1 MKKRTISILLAL
13 VMVLSEAS
21 MCVFALD
28 AEPQQDINETDLEL
42 MEDEPE
48 IIPEE
53 AASSEP
59 RAAETSFNATVDSV
73 TYSSAAINWS
83 GATKDNK
90 VALYDEDGTTEKD
103 STTADASGAGSFSLI
118 GLSPETAYT
127 FVVKEIA
134 GTDTVA
140 TKEVSFTTEKEPVAK
155 PDTPKVTAYSAYNS
169 VALEWNYDA
178 KAAKYI
184 VYMDGKY
191 RTTVSSGSRAYDNSN
206 KMAAVVGGI
215 GDDNNH
221 RFSVEAVAV
230 ASDGTTKSAMSATVT
245 KTRVKQMYIRITMK
259 RKKTLTSH
267 DRYKTKHTFKKGT
280 TVPAFG
286 FGGGKYRFY
295 YNGRLYYVSYL
306 STKGAKAVY
315 NGKVSDNWTKKEAEY
330 FINTANVASRT
341 GWLIWVS
348 QYDQHVY
355 VFRGSR
361 GNWRV
366 YDNWEV
372 STGAA
377 KTPSPTGFG
386 KNIFKKVKNRHGLGP
401 WSRFQSWTSFHGKK
415 KSWKLG
421 TPQSHACIRCPSDKA
436 MWIYKSIPLKTSVNV
451 Y

>member
-42 MEDEPE
+42 MEEEPE
-48 IIPEE
+48 VIPEE
-53 AASSEP
+53 SVSSEAK
-59 RAAETSFNATVDSV
+59 AATSIKFEATASETSATITWDAE
-73 TYSSAAINWS
+73 AAAGCTIVVKNGS
-83 GATKDNK
+83 TEFEAKG
-90 VALYDEDGTTEKD
+90 EDGTVTVTGLK
-103 STTADASGAGSFSLI
+103 AG
-118 GLSPETAYT
+118 TAYT
-127 FVVKEIA
+127 FDVVV
-134 GTDTVA
+134 TDADENVTNYSVETKTTVA
-140 TKEVSFTTEKEPVAK
+140 VPS
-155 PDTPKVTAYSAYNS
+155 TPSGLVAYSAYNS

-178 KAAKYI
+178 KAAKYN
-184 VYMDGKY
+184 VYMDGNI

-206 KMAAVVGGI
+206 KVAAVVGGI
-215 GDDNNH
+215 GDDKSH
-221 RFSVEAVAV
+221 RFSVEAVA
-230 ASDGTTKSAMSATVT
+230 SDGKTKSAMSATVP

-267 DRYKTKHTFKKGT
+267 DKYKTKRTFKKGT
-280 TVPAFG
+280 TVTAFG

-295 YNGRLYYVSYL
+295 DNGRLYYVSYL
-306 STKGAKAVY
+306 STKGAKAIY
-315 NGKVSDNWTKKEAEY
+315 NSKINNNWSKKEAEY

>member
-1 MKKRTISILLAL
+1 M
-13 VMVLSEAS
+13 
-21 MCVFALD
+21 D

-42 MEDEPE
+42 MEEEPE

-53 AASSEP
+53 NVSSEAKTASSIEFKATP
-59 RAAETSFNATVDSV
+59 SETSVEISWDATAAEGCKIVVKNGDEEVATAD
-73 TYSSAAINWS
+73 
-83 GATKDNK
+83 GA
-90 VALYDEDGTTEKD
+90 DGTVTV
-103 STTADASGAGSFSLI
+103 SGLTAG
-118 GLSPETAYT
+118 TAYT
-127 FVVKEIA
+127 FTIDVTDADSVVSSY
-134 GTDTVA
+134 TVE
-140 TKEVSFTTEKEPVAK
+140 TKTTVAK
-155 PDTPKVTAYSAYNS
+155 PSTPAGLTAYSAYNS

-178 KAAKYI
+178 KAAKYN
-184 VYMDGKY
+184 VYKDGRY
-191 RTTVSSGSRAYDNSN
+191 YTTVSSGSRAYDNAN
-206 KMAAVVGGI
+206 KVAAIVGGI

-221 RFSVEAVAV
+221 RFSVEAV

-267 DRYKTKHTFKKGT
+267 DKYKTKHTFKKGT
-280 TVPAFG
+280 TVTAFG

-306 STKGAKAVY
+306 STKGAKAIY
-315 NGKVSDNWTKKEAEY
+315 NGNINNNWSRKEAEY
-330 FINTANVASRT
+330 FINTSGVASRT

-361 GNWRV
+361 GKWRV

>member
-42 MEDEPE
+42 MEEEPE

-53 AASSEP
+53 NVSSEAKAASSIEFE
-59 RAAETSFNATVDSV
+59 ATASETSATITWDAE
-73 TYSSAAINWS
+73 AAAGCTIVVKNGS
-83 GATKDNK
+83 EEFEAKG
-90 VALYDEDGTTEKD
+90 EDGTVTVD
-103 STTADASGAGSFSLI
+103 GLTAG
-118 GLSPETAYT
+118 TAYT
-127 FVVKEIA
+127 FDIEVTDADSNVKNY
-134 GTDTVA
+134 TVS
-140 TKEVSFTTEKEPVAK
+140 TETTVAK
-155 PDTPKVTAYSAYNS
+155 PSTPAGLAAYSAYNS
-169 VALEWNYDA
+169 VALEWNVDA
-178 KAAKYI
+178 KAAKYN
-184 VYMDGKY
+184 VYKDGRLY
-191 RTTVSSGSRAYDNSN
+191 TTVSSGSRAYDNSN

-221 RFSVEAVAV
+221 RFSVEAVA
-230 ASDGTTKSAMSATVT
+230 SDGTTKSAMSATVT

-259 RKKTLTSH
+259 RKKTLKSH
-267 DRYKTKHTFKKGT
+267 DKYKTKRTFKKGT
-280 TVPAFG
+280 TVTAFG

-295 YNGRLYYVSYL
+295 YDGRLYYVSYL
-306 STKGAKAVY
+306 STKGAKAIY
-315 NGKVSDNWTKKEAEY
+315 NGNINNNWSRKEAEY
-330 FINTANVASRT
+330 FINTSGVASRT

-386 KNIFKKVKNRHGLGP
+386 KNIFKKVRNRHGLGP